1 MLIDQNFKNWID
13 GLSKNYT
20 KAQSKAALAVNKELN
35 NSFYEL
41 GKEISKFSE
50 LEENIIPQISKE
62 LIKIT
67 NSKRN
72 FSETNL
78 RYCVTFYSLYKNAT
92 KEEFELIEMIPW
104 STHIKILNSSKSF
117 DDAFQKIKN
126 VLETK

>member
-1 MLIDQNFKNWID
+1 MLIDQNFENWVE
-13 GLSKNYT
+13 GLSKNYK
-20 KAQSKAALAVNKELN
+20 KAQNKAALAVNKELI

-41 GKEISKFSE
+41 GKEISKFSK

-67 NSKRN
+67 NNKSN

-78 RYCVTFYSLYKNAT
+78 RYCVTFYNIYKNAT

-104 STHIKILNSSKSF
+104 STHIKILNSSKNF
-117 DDAFQKIKN
+117 DDAFQKIKRSL
-126 VLETK
+126 V